1 MHWCMKSA
9 QKALFAL
16 ALVAAWF
23 STQASAQRY
32 SQKNLVSDV
41 AAWAPTVDQ
50 NLKNAWGIAFSAT
63 SPVWVAD
70 NGTGRSTLYTGTGAI
85 IPLVVTVPSP
95 PGATEHSAPTGIVF
109 NGNGGFTVSDGGRSG
124 SSIFIFDTEDG
135 TISGWNPTV
144 VQRRAMRMV
153 DNSGMDAIYKG
164 LAIGTTAKGTFLYA
178 TNFHSGWIEIYDSH
192 FQWVKNFTD
201 MDIPEG
207 YGPFGIQNINGKLYV
222 TYAKQDADKEDD
234 VAGLGFG
241 FVDVFDLNGNKIK
254 RLISRGVLNA
264 PWGLTLAPSNFGRF
278 SGALLVGNF
287 GDGRIDA
294 YNIST
299 GAWLGRMLRANGSI
313 LSIDGLWGL
322 AFGTG
327 GASGPTNTLL
337 FTAGPDDETHGL
349 FGTITAVP

>member
-1 MHWCMKSA
+1 
-9 QKALFAL
+9 
-16 ALVAAWF
+16 
-23 STQASAQRY
+23 
-32 SQKNLVSDV
+32 
-41 AAWAPTVDQ
+41 
-50 NLKNAWGIAFSAT
+50 
-63 SPVWVAD
+63 
-70 NGTGRSTLYTGTGAI
+70 
-85 IPLVVTVPSP
+85 
-95 PGATEHSAPTGIVF
+95 
-109 NGNGGFTVSDGGRSG
+109 
-124 SSIFIFDTEDG
+124 
-135 TISGWNPTV
+135 
-144 VQRRAMRMV
+144 MRMV